1 MAWSIVLRDGSPPIF
16 NNTSKNNQKMAD
28 KLSAILRSNRLGL
41 AAPFKQLI
49 QKTRQLERRHR
60 DFFVLHFGAESA
72 FIFYAA
78 K

>member
-1 MAWSIVLRDGSPPIF
+1 MAWSIVLRDGSTPIF

-28 KLSAILRSNRLGL
+28 KLRAIARSN
-41 AAPFKQLI
+41 
-49 QKTRQLERRHR
+49 
-60 DFFVLHFGAESA
+60 HFGAESA